1 MKRLIMIAAM
11 IAAFGLG
18 GAAAFAGTSDKPPS
32 PPGQDECEH
41 GNSQKPCKDD
51 PQPDKGKDCDEHGN
65 SGGVNEDHCKNET
78 TPPPPPPGTVEV
90 CLNGVIVTAPEGT
103 VGDGSCETITT
114 TTTETETTTDT
125 TSTGTTPA
133 ETTPAETSPE
143 ETTVT
148 ETTSTEPAS
157 SPEEESQVFTPPS
170 KKPVKVAAIT
180 ASVAKPSNDP
190 QPAPFTP

>member
-51 PQPDKGKDCDEHGN
+51 PQPDKGQDCDEHGN

-78 TPPPPPPGTVEV
+78 TP
-90 CLNGVIVTAPEGT
+90 
-103 VGDGSCETITT
+103 
-114 TTTETETTTDT
+114 TETTPTET
-125 TSTGTTPA
+125 TPTETTPTETTPTETTPTETTPTETTPNGTTPAETTPA

-148 ETTSTEPAS
+148 ETTSIGPAS

-170 KKPVKVAAIT
+170 KKHVEAAALDT
-180 ASVAKPSNDP
+180 SAAKPSKSP

>member
-1 MKRLIMIAAM
+1 MKRIIMIAAM

-32 PPGQDECEH
+32 PPGQAECEH

-78 TPPPPPPGTVEV
+78 TP
-90 CLNGVIVTAPEGT
+90 
-103 VGDGSCETITT
+103 
-114 TTTETETTTDT
+114 TETTPTETTPTETTPTETTPTETTPTETTPTDT
-125 TSTGTTPA
+125 TST

-148 ETTSTEPAS
+148 ETTSSEPAA
-157 SPEEESQVFTPPS
+157 SPEEEPQVFTPPS
-170 KKPVKVAAIT
+170 KKPVKVAAINV
-180 ASVAKPSNDP
+180 SVAKPSNEP
-190 QPAPFTP
+190 QPAPLTP